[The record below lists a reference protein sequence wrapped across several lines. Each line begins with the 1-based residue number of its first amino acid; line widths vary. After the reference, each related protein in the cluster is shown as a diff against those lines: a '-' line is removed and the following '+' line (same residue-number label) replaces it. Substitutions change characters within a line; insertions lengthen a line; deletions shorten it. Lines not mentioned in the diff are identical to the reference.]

1 MRAPMCAG
9 GAPAVDVTPMFSEEA
24 VEQLLFGCPSD
35 RRRLSNMPEA
45 ADTHLPAGTFRCA
58 QSTLRVSTLQV
69 WLYVSPALVAQ
80 ADALGLTH
88 ASTAWPRM
96 LPLVCPM
103 CRRQPPGAA

>member
-1 MRAPMCAG
+1 MSAG

-35 RRRLSNMPEA
+35 RRGLSNMPEA
-45 ADTHLPAGTFRCA
+45 ADTHLPAGT
-58 QSTLRVSTLQV
+58 SLWVSIIQV